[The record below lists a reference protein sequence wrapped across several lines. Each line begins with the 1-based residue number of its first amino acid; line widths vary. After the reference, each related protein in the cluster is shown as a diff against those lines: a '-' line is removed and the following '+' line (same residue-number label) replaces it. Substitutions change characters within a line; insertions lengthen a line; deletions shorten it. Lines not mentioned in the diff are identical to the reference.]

1 MKTLRLLFITILA
14 GLGVLL
20 LASDADPDAMC
31 KFLFSKIGSFVLIG
45 LAAIVC
51 LFYDKRGMLDEETDH
66 PWQ

>member
-1 MKTLRLLFITILA
+1 MKTLRLILITILA

-20 LASDADPDAMC
+20 LASDADPDAIC
-31 KFLFSKIGSFVLIG
+31 TFLFSKIGGFVLIG

-51 LFYDKRGMLDEETDH
+51 LFYDKRGLLDEDTDH

>member
-14 GLGVLL
+14 GSGVLL
-20 LASDADPDAMC
+20 LASDADPDAIC
-31 KFLFSKIGSFVLIG
+31 TFLLSKIGGFVLVG

-51 LFYDKRGMLDEETDH
+51 LFYEKRGLIDEETDH